1 VTIKVEGFEQ
11 GNDGGDEFDGDDEP
25 RGNDDEEIFD
35 DCDDLD
41 DEPEGMDTD
50 KKMEKGANFKTSVA
64 KQSTHKG
71 AKTVMPGTRGTWM
84 EDMQKGDCIS
94 HLYEDKEEVLDFCTD
109 QPGAVVLVAED
120 KDGRCLGQ
128 SQSRAKSVLSLGQH
142 MEDQTIIQAIY
153 DMKIADAGSWQ
164 QGAEVVSPGGLIE
177 TDRDLIQQGDSV
189 VEEMVTDG
197 MLDIKHD
204 SMRSESDGLYETELL
219 QALSAGR
226 PLQRGASVDMN
237 QSELNCLSVINEIA
251 SSPKG
256 QMSDDIPSNQDS
268 LDEDNMQTKKWAE
281 LIKQRFKEYCVEGID
296 LLRAM
301 EQSVDEEFSD
311 QENEI
316 NELLPEEVVEN
327 ISKVKE
333 SRLCMELCDKRKS
346 TKPA

>member
-1 VTIKVEGFEQ
+1 
-11 GNDGGDEFDGDDEP
+11 
-25 RGNDDEEIFD
+25 
-35 DCDDLD
+35 
-41 DEPEGMDTD
+41 
-50 KKMEKGANFKTSVA
+50 
-64 KQSTHKG
+64 
-71 AKTVMPGTRGTWM
+71 
-84 EDMQKGDCIS
+84 
-94 HLYEDKEEVLDFCTD
+94 
-109 QPGAVVLVAED
+109 VLVAED

-153 DMKIADAGSWQ
+153 DMKIADAGSWR

-301 EQSVDEEFSD
+301 E
-311 QENEI
+311 
-316 NELLPEEVVEN
+316 
-327 ISKVKE
+327 
-333 SRLCMELCDKRKS
+333 
-346 TKPA
+346 